1 MPSLPDE
8 LFSLL
13 ENKTLQ
19 AREAA
24 EKAARNILAYLK
36 VESGAWWGKKED
48 PQRDLWLGLRA
59 RARQLGYSVE
69 ENGEK
74 DPVKRGLPQLVE
86 EIAYEQWHRMLF
98 ARFLAEN
105 ALLMHPSGVAVSLAE
120 CEELAP
126 EEGEDDA
133 WRLAARYA
141 GAMLPGIFK
150 LEDPCA
156 QVRLTPSD
164 HHALESILLEI
175 PPLVFTCDDAL
186 GWMYQFWQSKK
197 KKEVNDSE
205 RKIGG
210 ADISPVTQLFTEDYM
225 VRFLLENSLGA
236 WWAARHPDSPLVKE
250 WEYLRFKDDE
260 TPAAGSFPGWPEL
273 AAEVTVMDP
282 CCGSGH
288 FLVAA
293 FDMLRRMRMEE
304 ERLDAP
310 EAARRTLQDNIFG
323 LEIDQRCTQI
333 AWFALSLVG
342 WKSGGYQPLPDLN
355 IACTGIPVKGQLNDW
370 LVLTGDDSRVKAG
383 LERLYNLF
391 KDAPDLGSLID
402 PADLPLVDRMFVAD
416 YDQIAPVFEK
426 ALASDDLIKDSKRY
440 LPGYSTAGL
449 IKAVKLLSARY
460 TLVITNVP
468 YLGFKKQASVL
479 RNFSD
484 EYFPDSRVDLA
495 TIFLERC
502 RNFSKSGGS
511 YSIVTPQNW
520 LFLGSYKT
528 LRRKLLRQQ
537 AFHSV
542 CWLGSGAFST
552 ISGEVVKPVL
562 LILTNSIPNSEELMM
577 TLDSSELKT
586 TNEKAE
592 ALKKQVFG
600 SLYQRHQLENPDARI
615 TSTSRSVST
624 YLGDYAVC
632 SSGLLTGDSNRF
644 YRFFWEINQL
654 KPDWEY
660 LQTTVDK
667 TTIYGGRNQIVF
679 WQKEKGEL
687 YNLAQS
693 LKHLNHVVQNWRRGK
708 DVWGKSGV
716 AVSQMGNL
724 PVTLYTGDRFD
735 CNNAAI
741 IPTDPSNLPAIWA
754 FCQSKEF
761 NDSIRRIDKAL
772 KVTNQTL
779 LKIPFDL
786 NYWQKIAIEFAPI
799 PQPSSKDPTQWL
811 FPGDLSGSTDPL
823 QVSALRLLGYHWP
836 EQKPDNL
843 DTYSDEDGIVCLPAV
858 NGESPAAE
866 RLRTLLAVAFGS
878 GWSSTK
884 QEELLA
890 ATGYSGK
897 DLAEWL
903 RDGFFEQHCK
913 LFQNRPFIWHIWD
926 GRKDGFSALVNY
938 HKLDRANLEKLTY
951 TYLGGWITDR
961 KKDVE
966 KGTAGAEGRLLAALS
981 LQDKLKLILAG
992 EPPYDIYVRWK
1003 PLHKQPIGWEPD
1015 LNDGVRLN
1023 IRPFVTAGVLRSKF
1037 TINWNKDRGKNPDG
1051 SERLNDLHF
1060 TVAEKRA
1067 AREKQSRQKA

>member
-8 LFSLL
+8 LFALL

-36 VESGAWWGKKED
+36 VESSTWWGKKED

-105 ALLMHPSGVAVSLAE
+105 GLLMHPSGVAVSLAE

-150 LEDPCA
+150 QEDPCA

-164 HHALESILLEI
+164 HHALESILLGI
-175 PPLVFTCDDAL
+175 PTLVFTCDDAL

-236 WWAARHPDSPLVKE
+236 WWAARHPNSQLVKE
-250 WEYLRFKDDE
+250 WEYLRCKDDG
-260 TPAAGSFPGWPEL
+260 TPAAGSFPGWPER

-304 ERLDAP
+304 ERLDAA
-310 EAARRTLQDNIFG
+310 EAVRRTLQDNIFG

-342 WKSGGYQPLPDLN
+342 WKSGGFQPLPELN

-370 LVLTGDDSRVKAG
+370 LTLAGDDSRVKAG

-391 KDAPDLGSLID
+391 KDAPDLGSLIN
-402 PADLPLVDRMFVAD
+402 PTVVPLADRMFVAD
-416 YDQIAPVFEK
+416 YGQVAPVFERAIAADEK
-426 ALASDDLIKDSKRY
+426 KKEDNNTLL
-440 LPGYSTAGL
+440 GYTANNL
-449 IKAVKLLSARY
+449 LKAVKYLSADY
-460 TLVITNVP
+460 TLVTTNVP
-468 YLGFKKQASVL
+468 YLGRGNQSDFLK
-479 RNFSD
+479 NFFELFYD
-484 EYFPDSRVDLA
+484 DAKADLA
-495 TIFLERC
+495 TVFIKRCLEFC
-502 RNFSKSGGS
+502 RSNS
-511 YSIVTPQNW
+511 SIALVVPQNW
-520 LFLGSYKT
+520 TT
-528 LRRKLLRQQ
+528 LNNYRSFRQHMLKQ
-537 AFHSV
+537 NHWHFAL
-542 CWLGSGAFST
+542 WLGAGAFRT
-552 ISGEVVKPVL
+552 ISGEVVKPLLFSLSKKPLLNTNDIFCIDLCEVKSFVVKVNKVKTSCYNWVKQEHELSHPDSRILPSAQTQRTFLSKYASSYQGIKTGDDFRFKRCFWELAKFDDWQFIQSSPTTSEYFSGLTYVL
-562 LILTNSIPNSEELMM
+562 DWRRKGKDMARLQGMSSWNKPGIAIASVGRIAADVYLQVPFTSDISVISPTTTDSFLPIWAYVNTVEYAKLVSELDKKVAITNATLVKVPFDIEYWKEVAAQNESIPEPKSN
-577 TLDSSELKT
+577 
-586 TNEKAE
+586 
-592 ALKKQVFG
+592 
-600 SLYQRHQLENPDARI
+600 NPI
-615 TSTSRSVST
+615 
-624 YLGDYAVC
+624 
-632 SSGLLTGDSNRF
+632 
-644 YRFFWEINQL
+644 
-654 KPDWEY
+654 
-660 LQTTVDK
+660 
-667 TTIYGGRNQIVF
+667 
-679 WQKEKGEL
+679 
-687 YNLAQS
+687 
-693 LKHLNHVVQNWRRGK
+693 
-708 DVWGKSGV
+708 
-716 AVSQMGNL
+716 
-724 PVTLYTGDRFD
+724 
-735 CNNAAI
+735 
-741 IPTDPSNLPAIWA
+741 
-754 FCQSKEF
+754 
-761 NDSIRRIDKAL
+761 
-772 KVTNQTL
+772 
-779 LKIPFDL
+779 
-786 NYWQKIAIEFAPI
+786 
-799 PQPSSKDPTQWL
+799 QWL
-811 FPGDLSGSTDPL
+811 FLGRINESRDPL
-823 QVSALRLLGYHWP
+823 HVACARLLGYSWP
-836 EQKPDNL
+836 RQKSDNL
-843 DTYSDEDGIVCLPAV
+843 KVLCDEDGIACLPAI
-858 NGESPAAE
+858 NGEAQAAE
-866 RLRTLLAVAFGS
+866 RLRTLLAAAYAGE
-878 GWSSTK
+878 WSSAK
-884 QEELLA
+884 QEELL
-890 ATGYSGK
+890 TRVSYSGK
-897 DLAEWL
+897 DLADWL

-951 TYLGGWITDR
+951 TYLGAWITDR
-961 KKDVE
+961 RKDVE
-966 KGTAGAEGRLLAALS
+966 KGIAGAEGRLLAAQS

-1003 PLHKQPIGWEPD
+1003 PLHEQPIGWEPD

-1023 IRPFVTAGVLRSKF
+1023 IRPFITSGVLRSKF
-1037 TINWNKDRGKNPDG
+1037 TINWNKDRGTNPDG
-1051 SERLNDLHF
+1051 SERLNDLHL

-1067 AREKQSRQKA
+1067 AREKKLR

>member
-13 ENKTLQ
+13 ENRTLQ

-250 WEYLRFKDDE
+250 WDYLRFKDDG
-260 TPAAGSFPGWPEL
+260 TPAAGSFPGWPEH

-288 FLVAA
+288 FLVAV
-293 FDMLRRMRMEE
+293 FEMLRRMRMEE
-304 ERLDAP
+304 ERLVAA

-342 WKSGGYQPLPDLN
+342 WKGGGYQPLPELN

-370 LVLTGDDSRVKAG
+370 LTVAGDDSRVKAG
-383 LERLYNLF
+383 LERMYNLF
-391 KDAPDLGSLID
+391 KDAPELGSLINPVD
-402 PADLPLVDRMFVAD
+402 VPLADRMFVAD
-416 YDQIAPVFEK
+416 YEQVLPVFERAVIARPQK
-426 ALASDDLIKDSKRY
+426 EDNLGSL
-440 LPGYSTAGL
+440 LGYSTSSLLKATRFLAG
-449 IKAVKLLSARY
+449 KY
-460 TLVITNVP
+460 TLTATNVP
-468 YLGFKKQASVL
+468 YLGRGKQSNILAE
-479 RNFSD
+479 FSSD
-484 EYFPDSRVDLA
+484 YYRDSKADLA
-495 TIFLERC
+495 TVFVERC
-502 RNFSKSGGS
+502 KEYTLEGGTIA
-511 YSIVTPQNW
+511 IVTPQNW
-520 LFLGSYKT
+520 TFLSTYKE
-528 LRRKLLRQQ
+528 LRKKLLQDKEWKFLAKLGPS
-537 AFHSV
+537 AFR
-542 CWLGSGAFST
+542 T
-552 ISGEVVKPVL
+552 ISGEVVKAILVAISNCKSQQDNNFFYIDVSEIQVLSKKNIALKSDSMEYLVQHGQLINPDYRIIGDNAEKHVL
-562 LILTNSIPNSEELMM
+562 LNRYANAYIGLH
-577 TLDSSELKT
+577 
-586 TNEKAE
+586 
-592 ALKKQVFG
+592 V
-600 SLYQRHQLENPDARI
+600 
-615 TSTSRSVST
+615 
-624 YLGDYAVC
+624 GDWAH
-632 SSGLLTGDSNRF
+632 
-644 YRFFWEINQL
+644 YRRNFWEV
-654 KPDWEY
+654 PV
-660 LQTTVDK
+660 VDK
-667 TTIYGGRNQIVF
+667 TWTTLHNAFSTTDCYVGNDTILYWPEEGKIHKENPQARVQGKPAWGKPGVIVCLMDKLPATIYMGGLFRNGLAVIVPKK
-679 WQKEKGEL
+679 KE
-687 YNLAQS
+687 Y
-693 LKHLNHVVQNWRRGK
+693 
-708 DVWGKSGV
+708 
-716 AVSQMGNL
+716 
-724 PVTLYTGDRFD
+724 
-735 CNNAAI
+735 
-741 IPTDPSNLPAIWA
+741 LPAIWA
-754 FCQSKEF
+754 YCSSPEF
-761 NDSIRRIDKAL
+761 NKAVRKIDQKL
-772 KVTNQTL
+772 YVTCGTL
-779 LKIPFDL
+779 VKIPFDL
-786 NYWQKIAIEFAPI
+786 DKWQAVANKSGSLPLQKSE
-799 PQPSSKDPTQWL
+799 DPTQWIFEGNICASYNSL
-811 FPGDLSGSTDPL
+811 LVSISRLMGYRWPQQKHDHITELVDL
-823 QVSALRLLGYHWP
+823 
-836 EQKPDNL
+836 
-843 DTYSDEDGIVCLPAV
+843 DGIACLPAV
-858 NGESPAAE
+858 NGESSASE
-866 RLRTLLAVAFGS
+866 RLRTLLATAYGS
-878 GWSSTK
+878 EWSGAK

-890 ATGYSGK
+890 GVGYSGK
-897 DLAEWL
+897 DLADWL

-951 TYLGGWITDR
+951 TYLGTWITDR
-961 KKDVE
+961 KKDME
-966 KGTAGAEGRLLAALS
+966 KGIAGAEGRLIAAQV

-992 EPPYDIYVRWK
+992 EPPYDIFVRWK
-1003 PLHKQPIGWEPD
+1003 PLHEQPIGWEPD

-1037 TINWNKDRGKNPDG
+1037 NIKWDKDRGKNSDG

-1060 TVAEKRA
+1060 MVADKQA
-1067 AREKQSRQKA
+1067 AREKQRRQKA

>member
-36 VESGAWWGKKED
+36 VENGTWWGKKED
-48 PQRDLWLGLRA
+48 LQRDLWLGLRA
-59 RARQLGYSVE
+59 RARQVGYSVE
-69 ENGEK
+69 ENSEK

-105 ALLMHPSGVAVSLAE
+105 NLLIHSTGVPVSLAE
-120 CEELAP
+120 CEELTT

-150 LEDPCA
+150 KEDPCA

-236 WWAARHPDSPLVKE
+236 WWAARHPGSPLIKE
-250 WEYLRFKDDE
+250 WEYLRFKDDG
-260 TPAAGSFPGWPEL
+260 TPAAGSFLGWPER

-293 FDMLRRMRMEE
+293 FEMLRRMRMEE
-304 ERLDAP
+304 EGLDAAT
-310 EAARRTLQDNIFG
+310 AARRTLQDNIFG

-333 AWFALSLVG
+333 AWFALSLMG
-342 WKSGGYQPLPDLN
+342 WKNGGYQPLSELN
-355 IACTGIPVKGQLNDW
+355 IACTGIPVKGQLDSW
-370 LVLTGDDSRVKAG
+370 LALAGEDSRVKAG

-391 KDAPDLGSLID
+391 KDAPDLGSLIN
-402 PADLPLVDRMFVAD
+402 PENIALVDRMFVAD
-416 YDQIAPVFEK
+416 YEQVSPLFEK
-426 ALASDDLIKDSKRY
+426 IIIAQQQNKEERSELLGYETRDLAKIARF
-440 LPGYSTAGL
+440 
-449 IKAVKLLSARY
+449 LSRKY
-460 TLVITNVP
+460 FLVITNVP
-468 YLGFKKQASVL
+468 YLGKSKQSSILTEFCGNLYPMSNA
-479 RNFSD
+479 
-484 EYFPDSRVDLA
+484 DLA
-495 TIFLERC
+495 TIFIERC
-502 RNFSKSGGS
+502 LEYCEKEGTI
-511 YSIVTPQNW
+511 SIVTPHNW
-520 LFLGSYKT
+520 KFLKSY
-528 LRRKLLRQQ
+528 RKLRKKLLSSKTWNLSINLGFK
-537 AFHSV
+537 AFKTPLYDFNTGLSIITNTPPNKAHEAGGFDLSDTK
-542 CWLGSGAFST
+542 FST
-552 ISGEVVKPVL
+552 KQSL
-562 LILTNSIPNSEELMM
+562 LLNSEIQYSNQIQMITNHLSII
-577 TLDSSELKT
+577 TFAKQNDDSLLANYANVYYGSKPGQT
-586 TNEKAE
+586 TRVTK
-592 ALKKQVFG
+592 
-600 SLYQRHQLENPDARI
+600 
-615 TSTSRSVST
+615 
-624 YLGDYAVC
+624 
-632 SSGLLTGDSNRF
+632 
-644 YRFFWEINQL
+644 FFWEIAPLNENYWMLMESSPNQHNDFSGKREISYTL
-654 KPDWEY
+654 KTIKEKNITEFGIRGKEAWGKNGVIISRMANLPSSLY
-660 LQTTVDK
+660 LGNFFDDNTYVILPKRHEDLLA
-667 TTIYGGRNQIVF
+667 IYSFIKSTEFRKAVRERNQ
-679 WQKEKGEL
+679 KL
-687 YNLAQS
+687 
-693 LKHLNHVVQNWRRGK
+693 
-708 DVWGKSGV
+708 GV
-716 AVSQMGNL
+716 D
-724 PVTLYTGDRFD
+724 TGAMIF
-735 CNNAAI
+735 
-741 IPTDPSNLPAIWA
+741 
-754 FCQSKEF
+754 
-761 NDSIRRIDKAL
+761 
-772 KVTNQTL
+772 
-779 LKIPFDL
+779 IPFDL
-786 NYWQKIAIEFAPI
+786 SFWEKKADLEFPNGL
-799 PQPSSKDPTQWL
+799 PKPYSTDPTQWL
-811 FPGDLSGSTDPL
+811 FSGKIITSTEPL
-823 QVSALRLLGYHWP
+823 QVSLLRLIDYKWP
-836 EQKPDNL
+836 KQSIDQISDL
-843 DTYSDEDGIVCLPAV
+843 VDEDGIVCLSTI
-858 NGESPAAE
+858 NGEPPAAE
-866 RLRTLLAVAFGS
+866 RLRALLAAAYGDEWS
-878 GWSSTK
+878 GAK

-890 ATGYSGK
+890 AMGYSGK
-897 DLAEWL
+897 DLADWL

-951 TYLGGWITDR
+951 TYLGAWIIDR
-961 KKDVE
+961 KKEMDRGV
-966 KGTAGAEGRLLAALS
+966 AGAEGRLLAAQA

-1003 PLHKQPIGWEPD
+1003 PLHEQPMGWEPD

-1060 TVAEKRA
+1060 TIAEKRT
-1067 AREKQSRQKA
+1067 AREKQRK

>member
-13 ENKTLQ
+13 ENRTLQ

-86 EIAYEQWHRMLF
+86 EIAYEQWHRMFF

-236 WWAARHPDSPLVKE
+236 WWAARHPHSSLVKE
-250 WEYLRFKDDE
+250 WEYLRCKDDG
-260 TPAAGSFPGWPEL
+260 TPAAGSFPGWPER

-304 ERLDAP
+304 ERLDVA

-342 WKSGGYQPLPDLN
+342 WKSGGYQPLPELN

-370 LVLTGDDSRVKAG
+370 LALAGDDSRVKAG

-391 KDAPDLGSLID
+391 KDAPDLGSLIN
-402 PADLPLVDRMFVAD
+402 PADVPLVDRMFVAD
-416 YDQIAPVFEK
+416 YEQVAPVFE
-426 ALASDDLIKDSKRY
+426 AA
-440 LPGYSTAGL
+440 
-449 IKAVKLLSARY
+449 IKAEQIKQEGQVSLLGFVANSLLKATQYLSGKY
-460 TLVITNVP
+460 TVVVTNVP
-468 YLGFKKQASVL
+468 YLARGKQSETLRSYCQSVYP
-479 RNFSD
+479 NSKT
-484 EYFPDSRVDLA
+484 DLA
-495 TIFLERC
+495 TAFVERSLQFI
-502 RNFSKSGGS
+502 NTNGT
-511 YSIVTPQNW
+511 IALLTPQNW
-520 LFLGSYKT
+520 LSLTSYSA
-528 LRRKLLRQQ
+528 LRRNLVVSHTWNVIAR
-537 AFHSV
+537 
-542 CWLGSGAFST
+542 LGPKGFRTSMYDFN
-552 ISGEVVKPVL
+552 VMM
-562 LILTNSIPNSEELMM
+562 LILTNAISKVENHICFGDVSQEKNYVSK
-577 TLDSSELKT
+577 SHKLK
-586 TNEKAE
+586 AGQ
-592 ALKKQVFG
+592 LVFT
-600 SLYQRHQLENPDARI
+600 SQKRQLTNPDYRI
-615 TSTSRSVST
+615 TAENIDNTILLNRYANAFIGLHV
-624 YLGDYAVC
+624 GDWAH
-632 SSGLLTGDSNRF
+632 
-644 YRFFWEINQL
+644 YRRNFWEIPVINETWATLHNAFSTTDSYVGNDTILYWPEDGKIHKENPQARVQG
-654 KPDWEY
+654 KP
-660 LQTTVDK
+660 
-667 TTIYGGRNQIVF
+667 
-679 WQKEKGEL
+679 
-687 YNLAQS
+687 A
-693 LKHLNHVVQNWRRGK
+693 
-708 DVWGKSGV
+708 WGKPGV
-716 AVSQMGNL
+716 IVCLMDKL
-724 PVTLYTGDRFD
+724 PATLYMGGLFR
-735 CNNAAI
+735 NGLAVI
-741 IPTDPSNLPAIWA
+741 VPKKKEHLPAIWA
-754 FCQSKEF
+754 FCSSPEF
-761 NDSIRRIDKAL
+761 NKAVRKIDQKL
-772 KVTNQTL
+772 YVTCGTL
-779 LKIPFDL
+779 VKIPFDL
-786 NYWQKIAIEFAPI
+786 EKWQAVANKSGSLPI
-799 PQPSSKDPTQWL
+799 QKSEDPTQWIFDGNICDSSNPL
-811 FPGDLSGSTDPL
+811 LVSVSRLMGYRWPQQKRDRIFDLIDL
-823 QVSALRLLGYHWP
+823 
-836 EQKPDNL
+836 
-843 DTYSDEDGIVCLPAV
+843 DGIVCLPAV
-858 NGESPAAE
+858 NGEPSAAE
-866 RLRTLLAVAFGS
+866 RLRALLAAANGDEWS
-878 GWSSTK
+878 GTK

-890 ATGYSGK
+890 AVGYSGK
-897 DLAEWL
+897 DLTDWL

-926 GRKDGFSALVNY
+926 GRKDGFSTLVNY

-951 TYLGGWITDR
+951 TYLGAWISDR
-961 KKDVE
+961 KKDME
-966 KGTAGAEGRLLAALS
+966 KGIAGAEGRLLAAQA

-992 EPPYDIYVRWK
+992 EPPYDIFVRWK
-1003 PLHKQPIGWEPD
+1003 PLHEQPIGWEPD

-1051 SERLNDLHF
+1051 SERLNELHF